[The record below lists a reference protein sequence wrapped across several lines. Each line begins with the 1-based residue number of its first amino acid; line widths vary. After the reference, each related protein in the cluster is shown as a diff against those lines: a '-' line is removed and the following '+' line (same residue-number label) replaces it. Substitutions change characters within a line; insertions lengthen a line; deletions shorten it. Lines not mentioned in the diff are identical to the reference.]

1 MTATSVPSAY
11 ESADLLL
18 RLYDMRREPTLR
30 AARDWFFF
38 QFHPRS
44 ADEVFE
50 TWVGADSA
58 RFRMVTSYWDMVAA
72 MVRRGA
78 IDAEMFHAT
87 NTEYVPLIAKLEP
100 FLPELRRRSGLP
112 EYLREAEALVREM
125 PDAERRLEVMRRYMK
140 LKAAEAAAT
149 AS

>member
-1 MTATSVPSAY
+1 MTAATPPSAY

-18 RLYDMRREPTLR
+18 RLYEMRREPALR

-38 QFHPRS
+38 HFHPQS
-44 ADEVFE
+44 ADEVFA

-72 MVRRGA
+72 LVRRGA

-100 FLPELRRRSGLP
+100 FLAELRRRSGLP
-112 EYLREAEALVREM
+112 EYLREVEALVREM
-125 PDAERRLEVMRRYMK
+125 PDAERRLDVMRRYMA
-140 LKAAEAAAT
+140 LKAKEAAA
-149 AS
+149 AAC